1 MAENWDAYLAKVDH
15 KAASFWVDLG
25 LRNEAPMAT
34 HPWAVVVELKLL
46 SPNENGLTQQ
56 EEFDVL
62 NGVEDAMLE
71 SFKSINAIYAGRMT
85 TDGKRTSVFYASAD
99 PDTEKLIAPVRTKYP
114 EYSFDCWSDKDPDWH
129 FYTSTLYPS
138 EEEMQV
144 LQNGKVLDNLRQH
157 GDTLERWRPV
167 DHTLYFSDAQKR
179 YEFISAVQPFGYSA
193 DCASD
198 EQRQPRSHR
207 VVVSRVDQV
216 KPEKIH
222 EAVLQLF
229 RLAKHYDGE
238 YDGWGTTVV
247 NGEQTPVE
255 KPWWKKIF

>member
-1 MAENWDAYLAKVDH
+1 VAENWDAYIAQVDW
-15 KAASFWVDLG
+15 KPASFWVDLG

-46 SPNENGLTQQ
+46 SPNENGLTQK

-85 TDGKRTSVFYASAD
+85 TDGKRTSVFYASAE
-99 PDTEKLIAPVRTKYP
+99 PDTEKLIAPVRTKFP
-114 EYSFDCWSDKDPDWH
+114 EYSFDCWGDGDADWN
-129 FYTSTLYPS
+129 FYISTLYPS
-138 EEEMQV
+138 DEEMQV
-144 LQNGKVLDNLRQH
+144 LQNCRVLDNLREH
-157 GDTLERWRPV
+157 GDTLEQARAV
-167 DHTLYFSDAQKR
+167 DHCIYFGDAQKR
-179 YEFISAVQPFGYSA
+179 YEFIQAVLPFGYKA
-193 DCASD
+193 DCLSD
-198 EQRQPRSHR
+198 EQWKPRPHR
-207 VVVSRVDQV
+207 AVVTRVDRVTQ
-216 KPEKIH
+216 PEID

-247 NGEQTPVE
+247 RPAQVPAE
-255 KPWWKKIF
+255 KPWWKKML